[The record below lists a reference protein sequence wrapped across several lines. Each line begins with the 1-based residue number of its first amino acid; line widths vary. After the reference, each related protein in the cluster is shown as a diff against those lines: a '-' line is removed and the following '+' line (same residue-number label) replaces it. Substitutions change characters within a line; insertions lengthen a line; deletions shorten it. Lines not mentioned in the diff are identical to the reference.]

1 MFLNQANMSKIFRHF
16 KTAGAAVLVLL
27 MVAAALPSCGKNKPC
42 KANVKVLDNTNAPVA
57 GATVRLDPVPCSTC
71 TNPTIAPIQGSTDAS
86 GTISFETQLPKI
98 MDVVVIANSTT
109 YTTGKVVRFEE
120 GKTDEVTVILP

>member
-1 MFLNQANMSKIFRHF
+1 MASAL
-16 KTAGAAVLVLL
+16 VLVLL
-27 MVAAALPSCGKNKPC
+27 AIATTAPSCGKNKPC
-42 KANVKVLDNTNAPVA
+42 KANVTVLDNSNNPVA

-86 GTISFETQLPKI
+86 GKISFETQLPKI
-98 MDVVVIANSTT
+98 MDVVVIVGSNT

-120 GKTDEVTVILP
+120 GKTDEVTVNLP